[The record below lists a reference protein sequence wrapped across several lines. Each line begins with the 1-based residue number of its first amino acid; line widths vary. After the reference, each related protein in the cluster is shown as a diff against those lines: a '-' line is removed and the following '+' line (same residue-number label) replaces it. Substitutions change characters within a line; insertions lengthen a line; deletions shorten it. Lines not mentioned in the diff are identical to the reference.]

1 MANYI
6 LENEILKVTI
16 RSQGAEL
23 ISIMKKETATEYLW
37 CADKKYWEW
46 TSPILFPLVGGLRDK
61 QYTYEGK
68 TYPMMQ
74 HGFARDYEH
83 EVTEQSETQI
93 WFAFS
98 DTEETQKIYPF
109 AFKLE
114 IGYVL
119 EGNNI
124 QVKWR
129 VTNTDN
135 KTLYFS
141 IGAHPAFM
149 CPLNGNGVQTDY
161 YLGFETDK
169 DELQYKLIDLSC
181 NLIADKEYPLPL
193 ENGLYQLTKDRFDL
207 DALVIEEKQT
217 GKMWL
222 AGPDKKPY
230 VTVTFDTPLFGIW
243 SPAKKDAPFVCIE
256 PWYGRSDGCEF
267 YGSWEERKYG
277 NQLEPKEVFER
288 GYLITINE

>member
-6 LENEILKVTI
+6 LENELLKVTI

-23 ISIMKKETATEYLW
+23 ISIIKKETGVEYLW
-37 CADKKYWEW
+37 CADGKYWEW

-61 QYTYEGK
+61 KYTYEGK

-74 HGFARDYEH
+74 HGFARDNEH
-83 EVTEQSETQI
+83 TVTEQSETQI

-98 DTEETQKIYPF
+98 DNEETQKIYPF

-119 EGNNI
+119 EGNDI

-141 IGAHPAFM
+141 IGAHPA
-149 CPLNGNGVQTDY
+149 
-161 YLGFETDK
+161 
-169 DELQYKLIDLSC
+169 
-181 NLIADKEYPLPL
+181 
-193 ENGLYQLTKDRFDL
+193 
-207 DALVIEEKQT
+207 
-217 GKMWL
+217 
-222 AGPDKKPY
+222 
-230 VTVTFDTPLFGIW
+230 
-243 SPAKKDAPFVCIE
+243 
-256 PWYGRSDGCEF
+256 
-267 YGSWEERKYG
+267 
-277 NQLEPKEVFER
+277 
-288 GYLITINE
+288 